1 MPSIEATVTLKVD
14 GQPVQGFPV
23 TRRITVDEIQSFNYE
38 EAADNDTT
46 TYSDLPVAQLTSI
59 QFMLLRALEQ
69 PINLRVDG
77 QTDGQIE
84 INVGG
89 FVLMMDVTNN
99 AGSNRARV
107 NNPDASAVSVL
118 KGLFGGT

>member
-1 MPSIEATVTLKVD
+1 MPSIEATLTLKID
-14 GQPVQGFPV
+14 GQPVTGFPI
-23 TRRITVDEIQSFNYE
+23 TRRITVDELQHFDYE

-46 TYSDLPVAQLTSI
+46 TYSDLPVAQLATI
-59 QFMLLRALEQ
+59 QFLLLRALEQ

-89 FVLMMDVTNN
+89 FVLFMDVTNN
-99 AGSNRARV
+99 SGSNRARV
-107 NNPDASAVSVL
+107 NNPDASALSVL
-118 KGLFGGT
+118 KGIAGGT

>member
-1 MPSIEATVTLKVD
+1 MPSIVATLTLTID
-14 GQPVQGFPV
+14 GQPVTGFPI
-23 TRRITVDEIQSFNYE
+23 TRRITVDELQHFDYE
-38 EAADNDTT
+38 EAADNDAI
-46 TYSDLPVAQLTSI
+46 TYSDLPVTQLTSI
-59 QFMLLRALEQ
+59 QFLLLRALEQ

-99 AGSNRARV
+99 AATLRARV
-107 NNPDASAVSVL
+107 NNPDAAAISVL
-118 KGLFGGT
+118 KGIAGGT